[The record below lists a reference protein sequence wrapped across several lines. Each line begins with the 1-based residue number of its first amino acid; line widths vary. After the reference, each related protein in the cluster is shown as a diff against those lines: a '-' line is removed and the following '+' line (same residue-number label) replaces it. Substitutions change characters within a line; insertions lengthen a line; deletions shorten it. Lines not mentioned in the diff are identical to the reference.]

1 MKVKKSQDQ
10 QLKDA
15 KTILTEL
22 YRFSEPHAKQL
33 IGVVPFKEAE
43 AIRKMLT
50 SAQEFILDGEYEAT
64 APHSIKGVNQNLDS
78 IISNRPA
85 TSVEASGGLNEVLK
99 SIGER

>member
-1 MKVKKSQDQ
+1 MKVKKSQEQ

-33 IGVVPFKEAE
+33 IGVVKFKEAE
-43 AIRKMLT
+43 AIRDMLT
-50 SAQEFILDGEYEAT
+50 KAQEFILDGEYEAT
-64 APHSIKGVNQNLDS
+64 ASKDIKGGSQNVNTLLSGKAPTN
-78 IISNRPA
+78 
-85 TSVEASGGLNEVLK
+85 VEASSGLNEVLK